1 MGAMYPLVIGLVGC
15 GGMGRRHLRAYGMLA
30 ASQGVRVELAAVCDP
45 QPDAALQAA
54 RLAERILGSRPAVFS
69 DHEQLIAS
77 DVVQALDVVTD
88 PSTHHRIV
96 VAALEH
102 GVHVLCE
109 KPLGVTVRACR
120 LMLDAAARSG
130 AVLATAE
137 NYRRDPSNRLARAV
151 LDHGLLGEVHLMTET
166 NVGGDDGVILSP
178 WRHVREFG
186 SIALDMGV
194 HYTDIFRYYFGDLE
208 RVSGSAFVA
217 EPRRVLRSG
226 AHPGPR
232 IEQVTP
238 GVMRA
243 TGEDSLVALYET
255 ESGVLIQLSYL
266 PSGPGRRWIGR
277 TVHGRRGS
285 MSVAPDRSG
294 GGVAVQLGDRV
305 LRGAELRRT
314 LGGFALTGV
323 AAALFGAHGTEYE
336 LPFEEA
342 DAALIAI
349 ELDDFVS
356 ALDCGRAPEVDGRDG
371 LLAVAAVWAVSE
383 ARASGGAVS
392 VGDVA
397 DGTVSVAQAP
407 VDAAIGLGGDGG
419 LTPPHDRLAA

>member
-1 MGAMYPLVIGLVGC
+1 MRAMDPLTIGLVGC
-15 GGMGRRHLRAYGMLA
+15 GGMGRRHLRAYGALA
-30 ASQGVRVELAAVCDP
+30 AAQGARVELAAVCDP
-45 QPDAALQAA
+45 RRDAAQEAA
-54 RLAERILGSRPAVFS
+54 QLAERILGSRPAVFS

-77 DVVQALDVVTD
+77 GVVEALDVVTD

-96 VAALEH
+96 VAALDE

-120 LMLDAAARSG
+120 LMLGAAARSG

-151 LDHGLLGEVHLMTET
+151 LDHGLLGEVHLMTES

-217 EPRRVLRSG
+217 EPRRVLAPG
-226 AHPGPR
+226 AQVGPD
-232 IEQVTP
+232 IEQVAP

-243 TGEDSLVALYET
+243 TGEDSLVALYQT
-255 ESGVLIQLSYL
+255 ASGVLIQLSYL

-294 GGVAVQLGDRV
+294 GGVAVQLGDRM
-305 LRGAELRRT
+305 LGGAELRRT

-323 AAALFGAHGTEYE
+323 TAALFGADGTEYD
-336 LPFEEA
+336 LPFQEA

-349 ELDDFVS
+349 ELDDFVR
-356 ALDCGRAPEVDGRDG
+356 ALDSGRAPEVDGRDG

-383 ARASGGAVS
+383 AHASGVAMS
-392 VGDVA
+392 VADVA

-407 VDAAIGLGGDGG
+407 VDAAIGLDRDGG
-419 LTPPHDRLAA
+419 PTSPHDRLVA